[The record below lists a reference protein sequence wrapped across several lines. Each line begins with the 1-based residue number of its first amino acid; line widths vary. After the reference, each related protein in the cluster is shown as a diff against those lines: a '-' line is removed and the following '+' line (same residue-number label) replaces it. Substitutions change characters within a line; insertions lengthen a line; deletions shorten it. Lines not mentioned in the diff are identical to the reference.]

1 MRVDWVLL
9 DQAAQAG
16 VQVGDLVS
24 AEAGGTP
31 TYRVLRLD
39 DGRAW
44 LRDEVRR
51 MDRVSPLSLFH
62 WKACLRPDP
71 AFPG

>member
-1 MRVDWVLL
+1 
-9 DQAAQAG
+9 
-16 VQVGDLVS
+16 VS
-24 AEAGGTP
+24 VEAGGTP

-44 LRDEVRR
+44 LRDEVRQ